1 MINIQEERKTIYNK
15 PHQKGSNS
23 VTNLNFPL
31 AKVGLYLENS
41 IV

>member
-23 VTNLNFPL
+23 VTNQK
-31 AKVGLYLENS
+31 AKTGKQKKS
-41 IV
+41 

>member
-1 MINIQEERKTIYNK
+1 MIRNEKDNALYIIKRISY
-15 PHQKGSNS
+15 
-23 VTNLNFPL
+23 LNFPL